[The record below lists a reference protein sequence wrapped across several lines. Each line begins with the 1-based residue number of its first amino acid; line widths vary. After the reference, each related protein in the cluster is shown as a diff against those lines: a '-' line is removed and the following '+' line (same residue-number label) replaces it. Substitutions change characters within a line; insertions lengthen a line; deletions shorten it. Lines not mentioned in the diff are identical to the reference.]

1 MRGSIFK
8 RCANCPEQRRLRTGD
23 RKCPGCGARE
33 VSWGYIVDVGTK
45 PDGRRKRR
53 VRTGFATK
61 QEAVAA
67 LEGFLTDRD
76 EVLPVV
82 DDRVTVHAFLMETW
96 LPTVKMSIEATT
108 WEGYREKITAYVLP
122 RIGDVKLAELTAPTL
137 NWVYADAR
145 EKGRIRGDEPLALK
159 TVREIHVTLH
169 RALEDA
175 VSWGYLREN
184 PAKRANPPSATA
196 ARNARKQAIRTW
208 TAEQVET
215 FASQIAEHRFFTLW
229 LLAASTGM
237 RRSELLG
244 LRWRDV
250 DLSRALLAVRQV
262 LVVVDGRPHFKDA
275 PKSHHGYRTIRIPGL
290 AIEELRGLRDRQ
302 TSERGTAASWAE
314 HDLVFCRP
322 DGDPWHPDYVTE
334 AIRKLILAS
343 SLPRIRPLQ
352 DLRHT
357 HATLL
362 LADGENAKV
371 VQERL
376 GHHSH
381 SFTAD
386 TYQHVMPGMDEAAA
400 ARFEGLVFGGTDPA
414 DSETDE

>member
-1 MRGSIFK
+1 MRGSVFK
-8 RCANCPEQRRLRTGD
+8 RCASCSEQRRYRKGD
-23 RKCPGCGARE
+23 RKCPGCGAKE
-33 VSWGYIVDVGTK
+33 VSWGYIVDIGTR

-61 QEAVAA
+61 QEAEAA
-67 LEGFLTDRD
+67 LGGFLTDR
-76 EVLPVV
+76 EEARPVV
-82 DDRVTVHAFLMETW
+82 DDRITVHAFLMDTW
-96 LPTVKMSIEATT
+96 LPTIKMSIEATT

-137 NWVYADAR
+137 NWLYADAR
-145 EKGRIRGDEPLALK
+145 KKGRIRGDEPLALK
-159 TVREIHVTLH
+159 SVREIHVALH

-175 VSWGYLREN
+175 VRWNYLREN
-184 PAKRANPPSATA
+184 PATRANPPSATA
-196 ARNARKQAIRTW
+196 VRNARKQAIRTW
-208 TAEQVET
+208 TAEQVEQ
-215 FASQIAEHRFFTLW
+215 FATQIADHPFFALW
-229 LLAASTGM
+229 LLAASTAM

-244 LRWRDV
+244 LRWRDL
-250 DLSRALLAVRQV
+250 DLARALLAVRQV
-262 LVVVDGRPHFKDA
+262 LVVVDGKAHFKDA
-275 PKSHHGYRTIRIPGL
+275 PKSQHGYRTIRIPGTAVREL
-290 AIEELRGLRDRQ
+290 ARLRELQ
-302 TSERGTAASWAE
+302 TEQRGTAKEWAD

-343 SLPRIRPLQ
+343 GLPRIRPLQ

-400 ARFEGLVFGGTDPA
+400 ARFEGLVFGRG
-414 DSETDE
+414 DEGGVEHDG